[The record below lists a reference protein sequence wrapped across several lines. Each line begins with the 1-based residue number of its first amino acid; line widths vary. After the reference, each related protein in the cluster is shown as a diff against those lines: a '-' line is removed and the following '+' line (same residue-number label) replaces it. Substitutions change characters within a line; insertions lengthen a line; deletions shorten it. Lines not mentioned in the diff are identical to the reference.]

1 MVAPPIRPGARKP
14 TPNRTERRHQEITPA
29 ALRPA
34 EAAVYL
40 SISRVTLY
48 RLVAAGG
55 LPPPIKVGSISLW
68 ARADLDEWIQ
78 RKRGEVVP

>member
-1 MVAPPIRPGARKP
+1 
-14 TPNRTERRHQEITPA
+14 
-29 ALRPA
+29 
-34 EAAVYL
+34 
-40 SISRVTLY
+40 LY